1 MMKISSDA
9 KEIGLGITV
18 QFNTYL
24 NYYISV
30 TVKKKKKIV
39 CLDMKEMIR
48 ELML

>member
-9 KEIGLGITV
+9 KEIGLRITV
-18 QFNTYL
+18 QFNTYC

-30 TVKKKKKIV
+30 TVKKKIV
-39 CLDMKEMIR
+39 CLDVKEIIG